1 MPGNQMHAPQTEPP
15 EACANCAAPLAGEY
29 CAQCGQRR
37 FRPEDRRLPRLL
49 GQFLEALTD
58 LDSRAWR
65 SVRALLLQPGRLTQ
79 DWFAGRR
86 ARWLPPVALFL
97 LANLVYF
104 LFPGITDFDLPLRNH
119 VSAAVLHDLAEP
131 VGAPKLRE
139 SGGGQLH
146 SPWTETWVRARVARD
161 VAAAA
166 AAAPGTDARTVFAR
180 LERDYALASS
190 NYSKLLIILHVPFL
204 ALGLQL
210 MMLGS
215 RRYYAEHFVAALHYF
230 AFVLAFVE
238 LVLLPASSV
247 AAWLGSSGEAPG
259 WAKLANVA
267 VLMGYAVLMLR
278 RAYGCGWVRALAAG
292 VLLPMMLAGI
302 HITAYRALQ
311 FAIVFALA

>member
-1 MPGNQMHAPQTEPP
+1 MPGTDMHAPHPEPSV
-15 EACANCAAPLAGEY
+15 ACANCAAPLAAEY
-29 CAQCGQRR
+29 CGQCGQRR
-37 FRPEDRRLPRLL
+37 FRPEDRTLRRLL
-49 GQFLEALTD
+49 GQFLAALTD

-86 ARWLPPVALFL
+86 ARWMSPVALFL

-104 LFPGITDFDLPLRNH
+104 LVPGITDFDLPLRNH
-119 VSAAVLHDLAEP
+119 VSAAVLHDLAGPER
-131 VGAPKLRE
+131 APRLRD

-146 SPWTETWVRARVARD
+146 SPYTEDWVRARVAQG

-166 AAAPGTDARTVFAR
+166 GEPTGGDAREVFEA
-180 LERDYALASS
+180 LERDYAQASS

-210 MMLGS
+210 LMLGT

-238 LVLLPASSV
+238 LVLLPASTV

-259 WAKLANVA
+259 WAKLANIA
-267 VLMGYAVLMLR
+267 ILMGYAALMLR
-278 RAYGCGWVRALAAG
+278 RAYGCGWARALVG
-292 VLLPMMLAGI
+292 GLVLPMLLAGI

>member
-1 MPGNQMHAPQTEPP
+1 MEPV
-15 EACANCAAPLAGEY
+15 ACTNCGAPLAGEY

-86 ARWLPPVALFL
+86 ARWLTPVALFL

-104 LFPGITDFDLPLRNH
+104 LFPAITDFDLPLRNH
-119 VSAAVLHDLAEP
+119 VSAAVLHDLADP
-131 VGAPKLRE
+131 AAAPKLRE

-146 SPWTETWVRARVARD
+146 SPWTEAWVRARVAQE
-161 VAAAA
+161 V
-166 AAAPGTDARTVFAR
+166 AAAPGTDARAVFAQ
-180 LERDYALASS
+180 LERSYALASS

-210 MMLGS
+210 LMSGTQ
-215 RRYYAEHFVAALHYF
+215 RYYAEHFVAALHYF
-230 AFVLAFVE
+230 AFLLAFVE
-238 LVLLPASSV
+238 LVLLPASFV
-247 AAWLGSSGEAPG
+247 AAWLGSSGEAPA
-259 WAKLANVA
+259 WAKLAA
-267 VLMGYAVLMLR
+267 IAILMGYAVLMLR
-278 RAYGCGWVRALAAG
+278 RAYGCGWARALAAG
-292 VLLPMMLAGI
+292 VALPMLLAGV